1 MKKITSL
8 LIALLTITQFAK
20 ATANSEII
28 TMEIKEHQ
36 ADCTGVGPMKCY
48 LVKYKTSKDWEYFYS
63 GFQKFKYQ
71 EGYRYKVQ
79 VKRTQLKNVPADA
92 SSYSYE
98 VVKVLSKKK
107 VKAEKADAKALA
119 FLGKYSW
126 KLLSIN
132 NQTITNGT
140 ATMNFDM
147 KKRIVN
153 GNTGCNGYGGS
164 VQFTGKNKIAFSK
177 VVSTQMACLDSNVEG
192 EFLKL
197 VSLANLTYDI
207 ADQTFNLYHNQ
218 KLVAIFGLVSK

>member
-8 LIALLTITQFAK
+8 LIALLTITTFAK
-20 ATANSEII
+20 AIANSEII
-28 TMEIKEHQ
+28 TMEIKENK

-48 LVKYKTSKDWEYFYS
+48 LVKYKSSKDWEYFYT
-63 GFQKFKYQ
+63 GFQNFKYQ

-79 VKRTQLKNVPADA
+79 VKRTKLKNVPADA
-92 SSYSYE
+92 SSYKYE

-126 KLLSIN
+126 KLISIN
-132 NQTITNGT
+132 NQTLTNST

-147 KKRIVN
+147 KKGSVS
-153 GNTGCNGYGGS
+153 GNTGCNGYFGS

-177 VVSTQMACLDSNVEG
+177 VASTQKACLDNNVEG

-197 VSLANLTYDI
+197 ISLENLTYDI
-207 ADQTFNLYHNQ
+207 AEQTFNLYHNQ
-218 KLVAIFGLVSK
+218 KLVAIFGLVTK

>member
-1 MKKITSL
+1 MKKIISL

-28 TMEIKEHQ
+28 TMEIKENK

-48 LVKYKTSKDWEYFYS
+48 LVKYKNSKDWEYFYS
-63 GFQKFKYQ
+63 GFQNFKYQ
-71 EGYRYKVQ
+71 AGYRYKVQ
-79 VKRTQLKNVPADA
+79 VKRTKLKNVPADA
-92 SSYSYE
+92 SSYKYE

-107 VKAEKADAKALA
+107 VKAEKADAKVLA
-119 FLGKYSW
+119 FLDKYNW

-132 NQTITNGT
+132 NETLSNST
-140 ATMNFDM
+140 ATMKFDT
-147 KKRIVN
+147 KKGTVS
-153 GNTGCNGYGGS
+153 GNTGCNGYGGL

-177 VVSTQMACLDSNVEG
+177 VVSTQMACLDNNVEG

-197 VSLANLTYDI
+197 ISLENLTYDI

-218 KLVAIFGLVSK
+218 KLIAIFGLVTK